1 MERNKESKI
10 DRFKRLTG
18 VPNSTFELLVEA
30 VNEYDTK
37 VRKRGKIGRKSH
49 LITEDKLL
57 MILMYLREYRTMF
70 HIGVAYGLSES
81 NVCRTIKFVE
91 QAFISHPSLHLPGK
105 GALTQSDNSFEVVLI
120 DVAETP
126 IERLSN
132 ANIILAKKK
141 KTHKNTNRSRQTNT
155 KKIICVHNS
164 VGRIMI
170 LNF

>member
-1 MERNKESKI
+1 MFWKEIKNLKST
-10 DRFKRLTG
+10 DFKRLTG

-57 MILMYLREYRTMF
+57 MTLMYLREYRTMF

-126 IERLSN
+126 IERPKK
-132 ANIILAKKK
+132 AMQILFCQKEKAYD
-141 KTHKNTNRSRQTNT
+141 KNTNSSRQTNT
-155 KKIICVHNS
+155 KNNMCT
-164 VGRIMI
+164 
-170 LNF
+170 